1 MKTALPRIIEFF
13 AGRYRREKENNPEN
27 NPTNRGYCI
36 CGAPKPEV
44 RARRIEAA
52 LKREGRHQSM
62 NTAGK

>member
-13 AGRYRREKENNPEN
+13 AGRYRREKENNP
-27 NPTNRGYCI
+27 TDRGYCI

-52 LKREGRHQSM
+52 LKREGRQQSM